1 MREASYDLLLI
12 LCKSHPLVGVETPS
26 LGGKDAGRESTGAGA
41 AQAVRV
47 KKMLCSLLL
56 RGLTDPD
63 SEGMDGDGQEDT
75 EEEEVEDIMDL
86 DLPDEEGER
95 SDDPAPSRGRG
106 GKPRVGIRRRVFNFF
121 NDQFGLSG
129 DPYVRLNVLMTKLFE
144 PSSTDCWLHYSTYLM
159 ISLSTGSAE
168 QYSKPLFPHQLMA
181 DSSFT
186 PMYLSAGRQGQG
198 YRQGQ
203 GQGAGGSYDSS
214 SLPLFSLERTQ
225 TSQTQAQWDGNT
237 GMFGTQSK
245 DSGPRRAGFIRGTQE
260 VSWMHTQYPAA
271 PGGTAP
277 VGVSG
282 SKQEFQFRNPLST
295 QSLFTPGVA
304 PPKSTASTQ
313 SGGRRGGLGGSQA
326 SGAGLMGPP
335 SGLPS
340 YFVGREV
347 STVTQRVPRRFKSK
361 VYSSKFGSK
370 VPGDTQADG
379 DGDQKQRYTST
390 SSGFYGAIAARAA
403 KKAADDRLKRSAKVV
418 IYRSYKEGELPDI
431 CIPLCDL
438 LRPLQGLCLRDPKAA
453 STIFSSLFDALY
465 LSVPLSS
472 PEATAMRTNLND
484 LLCTANA
491 QSTHFA
497 ATMLS
502 SCYQCLE
509 AEDPRHTRNKGAR
522 PQGQNL
528 LSFAPI
534 EAVADAALKSLNFHA
549 GIQYL
554 EGLLLVISRIKK
566 CPTPKAAGGKKGR
579 RGSAPAEEMQ
589 LLMGGDGHVEVR
601 DEKIVWRQLSVLYS
615 ALGESDILLGLAE
628 RVGAYPRQTRRAID
642 AEVCGDYRK
651 AVSLYGELFD
661 LARKRYILTNLFL
674 TIRVIILK
682 LVLKFCSVLFNEI

>member
-1 MREASYDLLLI
+1 VREAAYDLLLI
-12 LCKSHPLVGVETPS
+12 LCKSHPLVGVESPS
-26 LGGKDAGRESTGAGA
+26 PGGTDGERETAGA

-47 KKMLCSLLL
+47 KKMMCSLLL
-56 RGLTDPD
+56 KGLTDPD

-75 EEEEVEDIMDL
+75 EEEVEDAMEL
-86 DLPDEEGER
+86 DLPDEDAER
-95 SDDPAPSRGRG
+95 SGDQGPSMGSG
-106 GKPRVGIRRRVFNFF
+106 NKARVGIRRRVFDFF

-144 PSSTDCWLHYSTYLM
+144 PSRTDCWLHYSTYLM
-159 ISLSTGSAE
+159 ISLSTGSGE

-181 DSSFT
+181 DCSFT

-203 GQGAGGSYDSS
+203 GVGGSYDSS

-225 TSQTQAQWDGNT
+225 SSQSQAQYDSNT
-237 GMFGTQSK
+237 GLFGTQSK
-245 DSGPRRAGFIRGTQE
+245 DYGPRRAGFIRGTQE
-260 VSWMHTQYPAA
+260 VSWMQTQYPTA
-271 PGGTAP
+271 PGGTVP
-277 VGVSG
+277 VGGPG

-304 PPKSTASTQ
+304 PPKGTAGTQ
-313 SGGRRGGLGGSQA
+313 SGGHRGRLGGSQA
-326 SGAGLMGPP
+326 AGSGSGLMGPP

-361 VYSSKFGSK
+361 VYSSSFSSK
-370 VPGDTQADG
+370 VSGDTQADG
-379 DGDQKQRYTST
+379 AGDHKKQSSSS
-390 SSGFYGAIAARAA
+390 SSGFYGALAARAA
-403 KKAADDRLKRSAKVV
+403 KKAADDRLKRTAKVV
-418 IYRSYKEGELPDI
+418 VYRSYKVGELPDI

-438 LRPLQGLCLRDPKAA
+438 LKPLQGLCLRDPKAA
-453 STIFSSLFDALY
+453 STIFSSMFDALY

-472 PEATAMRTNLND
+472 PEATAMRINLND
-484 LLCTANA
+484 LVRTANS

-502 SCYQCLE
+502 SCLQCLE
-509 AEDPRHTRNKGAR
+509 VEDPRHTRNKGAR
-522 PQGQNL
+522 PQGQGL
-528 LSFAPI
+528 LSFTPV
-534 EAVADAALKSLNFHA
+534 EAVAEAALKSLNFHA

-554 EGLLLVISRIKK
+554 EGLLLVTARIKK
-566 CPTPKAAGGKKGR
+566 CPVPKAAGGKKGR

-589 LLMGGDGHVEVR
+589 IVGAEELPEVR
-601 DEKIVWRQLSVLYS
+601 DERIVWRQLSVLYS
-615 ALGESDILLGLAE
+615 ALGENDILLGLAE

-651 AVSLYGELFD
+651 AVLLYGELFD
-661 LARKRYILTNLFL
+661 LARKRYRGSKGRHHLCELCHKT
-674 TIRVIILK
+674 
-682 LVLKFCSVLFNEI
+682 